1 MRSRHG
7 LDRAVLR
14 DKIRFERRILV
25 VQGRRGSGSGGR
37 SWQIMDGLVAVC
49 RRLLLDGEHH
59 HICRVSYKSVCMC
72 LSRHLKTV
80 KKEPGAGHARI
91 RYL

>member
-7 LDRAVLR
+7 LHRAVLR
-14 DKIRFERRILV
+14 DEIWFERRILV
-25 VQGRRGSGSGGR
+25 VQGRRGPRGGGR

-59 HICRVSYKSVCMC
+59 HICRELQDCM
-72 LSRHLKTV
+72 
-80 KKEPGAGHARI
+80 HAFK
-91 RYL
+91 

>member
-14 DKIRFERRILV
+14 DKIRFKRRILV
-25 VQGRRGSGSGGR
+25 VQGRRGSGGGGR
-37 SWQIMDGLVAVC
+37 GWQIMDGLVAVC

-59 HICRVSYKSVCMC
+59 HICLELQEC
-72 LSRHLKTV
+72 RHVFK
-80 KKEPGAGHARI
+80 
-91 RYL
+91 

>member
-7 LDRAVLR
+7 LDRAALR
-14 DKIRFERRILV
+14 DKIRFEGRIWV
-25 VQGRRGSGSGGR
+25 VQGRRGSGGGGR

-59 HICRVSYKSVCMC
+59 HICRELQECM
-72 LSRHLKTV
+72 HVFK
-80 KKEPGAGHARI
+80 
-91 RYL
+91 

>member
-7 LDRAVLR
+7 LHWTALR
-14 DKIRFERRILV
+14 DKVRFKRWILI
-25 VQGRRGSGSGGR
+25 VQGGRGPGGGGR

-59 HICRVSYKSVCMC
+59 HICRELQECM
-72 LSRHLKTV
+72 HMFK
-80 KKEPGAGHARI
+80 
-91 RYL
+91 